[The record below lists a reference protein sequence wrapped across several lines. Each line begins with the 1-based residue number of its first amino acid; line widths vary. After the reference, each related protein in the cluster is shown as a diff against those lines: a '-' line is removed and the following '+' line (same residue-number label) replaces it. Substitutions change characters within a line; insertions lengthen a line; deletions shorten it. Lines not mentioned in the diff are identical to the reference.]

1 MCITLCGQELGV
13 NSVIPNPLITIT
25 LWMRIT
31 LFLSLTSPLHL
42 KYLHLSEWH
51 SSNNIVVHSFW
62 HSHTLGKIKL
72 LFLRTVHSLIYKQWL
87 QLKETTAENK
97 NLSTCLKQYAA
108 KPIYFLREYIFFP
121 YVLLKSNSCVIS
133 DNTCSV
139 KYNTHCSI
147 LYFLNLSKVKG
158 AALVIH

>member
-1 MCITLCGQELGV
+1 MITL
-13 NSVIPNPLITIT
+13 
-25 LWMRIT
+25 
-31 LFLSLTSPLHL
+31 
-42 KYLHLSEWH
+42 K
-51 SSNNIVVHSFW
+51 
-62 HSHTLGKIKL
+62 K
-72 LFLRTVHSLIYKQWL
+72 
-87 QLKETTAENK
+87 TTAENK

-139 KYNTHCSI
+139 KYNTHCNI